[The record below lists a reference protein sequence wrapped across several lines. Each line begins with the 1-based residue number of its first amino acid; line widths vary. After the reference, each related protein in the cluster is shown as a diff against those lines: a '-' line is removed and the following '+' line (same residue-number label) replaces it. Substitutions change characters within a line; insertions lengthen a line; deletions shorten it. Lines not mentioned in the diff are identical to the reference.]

1 LQLFTVVNPGQ
12 PLALSRW
19 LQSVSSQPLSS
30 NKPLVPIL
38 SASTLAPDREGS
50 THYSFGT
57 SVSEKADLIY
67 RLCAWKKE

>member
-1 LQLFTVVNPGQ
+1 VTSINI
-12 PLALSRW
+12 
-19 LQSVSSQPLSS
+19 PLSS

-67 RLCAWKKE
+67 HLCAWKKE